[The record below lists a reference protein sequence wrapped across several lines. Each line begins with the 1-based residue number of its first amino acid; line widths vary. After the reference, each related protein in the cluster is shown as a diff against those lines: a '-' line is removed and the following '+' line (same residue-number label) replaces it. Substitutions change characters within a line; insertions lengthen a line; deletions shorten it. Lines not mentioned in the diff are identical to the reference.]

1 MAASSAPKLLVT
13 IDTEADDQWT
23 RRPET
28 STENVRRLP
37 HLQETFDR
45 HGVRPT
51 YLVSYAVAC
60 DPRAVDILGRFSEQ
74 GKCEI
79 GAHLHPWN
87 TPPDFR
93 IQGEAWE
100 SHPFLYQYPP
110 DVQRRKFETLHTK
123 LTDVF
128 GLEPKSYRAGRY
140 GLDPHGVGLLR
151 EFRYRVDSSVTP
163 TILWS
168 DYIEPGAPAPD
179 FRRAPLG
186 VYELSEEDVCVPG
199 HSGVL
204 EVPVSVGYT
213 RRMPRVVLDWLKR
226 RSVKNPAVR
235 AFAAAFRVRKRWFR
249 PRIDVSINEV
259 ESAARWLLDRG
270 VGFLNMMFHSSEL
283 VPNSQWCAT
292 ENEVE
297 AFLERI
303 EEMLRLAE
311 RLGCERGTTVSEFAA
326 GNSSENL

>member
-13 IDTEADDQWT
+13 VDTEPDDQWV
-23 RRPET
+23 RRPEIT
-28 STENVRRLP
+28 TENIQRLP
-37 HLQETFDR
+37 QLQETFDR
-45 HGVRPT
+45 YGVRPT
-51 YLVSYAVAC
+51 YFVSYAVAC
-60 DPRAVDILGRFSEQ
+60 DPKAAAIIGRIHSR
-74 GKCEI
+74 GRCEI
-79 GAHLHPWN
+79 GSHLHPWN

-93 IQGEAWE
+93 IQGDVWE

-110 DVQRRKFETLHTK
+110 DVQRSKFKTLHTK
-123 LTDVF
+123 LTDAF
-128 GLEPKSYRAGRY
+128 GLEPKSHRAGRY
-140 GLDPHGVGLLR
+140 GLDAHGVRLLR
-151 EFRYRVDSSVTP
+151 EFGYRVDSSVTP

-213 RRMPRVVLDWLKR
+213 RRMPRVVLNWLKM
-226 RSVKNPAVR
+226 RSVKNRAARALSAVLG
-235 AFAAAFRVRKRWFR
+235 VRKRWFR
-249 PRIDVSINEV
+249 PRIDISIDEV
-259 ESAARWLLDRG
+259 ESAARRLLGRG

-283 VPNSQWCAT
+283 VPNSQWCAN
-292 ENEVE
+292 ENEVR

-311 RLGCERGTTVSEFAA
+311 RLGCQPGVTLSEFAA
-326 GNSSENL
+326 GNSPENR